1 MSLLKNVFSVP
12 APFPIGFL
20 SLHCYDYIIFVTA
33 RQRSCGRV
41 MFSALLFIGVV
52 PGKGLRHSLTT
63 PSPSPL
69 TIKAHCPQPPPSNMF
84 QLVQLAHHCTGT
96 PPPRPPAHMIIFK
109 RVHTVHIHI
118 CDAKALSG
126 RRMVSKIPECSS
138 PFWTAGYPPP
148 PKKIEFSL

>member
-1 MSLLKNVFSVP
+1 MFSVP

-20 SLHCYDYIIFVTA
+20 SLHYYYYIIFVTA
-33 RQRSCGRV
+33 HQRSCGKV

-52 PGKGLRHSLTT
+52 PGQGPRHSLTT
-63 PSPSPL
+63 PFPSPL
-69 TIKAHCPQPPPSNMF
+69 TIKTHCPQPPPSICSNLF
-84 QLVQLAHHCTGT
+84 NLHITVQGH
-96 PPPRPPAHMIIFK
+96 PPRPAPPPPPNMIIFK

-148 PKKIEFSL
+148 QKKD